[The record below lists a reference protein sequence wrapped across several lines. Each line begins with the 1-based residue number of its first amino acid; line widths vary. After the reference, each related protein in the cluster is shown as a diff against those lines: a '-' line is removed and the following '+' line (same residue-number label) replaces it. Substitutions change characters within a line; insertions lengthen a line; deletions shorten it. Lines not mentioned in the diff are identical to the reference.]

1 MSTERRLPADDG
13 LPLPQDDFAETTLVV
28 ELEPAADGGQRALLY
43 PDDRP
48 GHEVAT
54 QWLAVP
60 ADALVELD
68 SVR

>member
-1 MSTERRLPADDG
+1 MSIERRLAEKDG
-13 LPLPQDDFAETTLVV
+13 LPLPQDDFAETTLVA
-28 ELEPAADGGQRALLY
+28 ELEPAADGGQRVLLY
-43 PDDRP
+43 PKDRP

-54 QWLAVP
+54 RWLAAP